1 MIKFSKDKIL
11 LLHRLVSEQ
20 TGGDIGVRD
29 ESLIESAISSA
40 FQTFDGEELFKTIEE
55 KAAKLGYALISNHA
69 FVDGNKR
76 IGMFVMITFM
86 EVNGIKIFSTDSEVA
101 ELGLSVAA
109 GQKCYEDVLNWIK
122 TTKLNKLFFIKF
134 QTHAQIPRS
143 EKTLRDLFSE

>member
-29 ESLIESAISSA
+29 ESLIDSAISSA

-109 GQKCYEDVLNWIK
+109 GQNCYEDVLNWIK
-122 TTKLNKLFFIKF
+122 D
-134 QTHAQIPRS
+134 H
-143 EKTLRDLFSE
+143 EVE

>member
-101 ELGLSVAA
+101 ELGLSVA
-109 GQKCYEDVLNWIK
+109 GHTHKSRGVKKLCGICFLNEYI
-122 TTKLNKLFFIKF
+122 
-134 QTHAQIPRS
+134 
-143 EKTLRDLFSE
+143 

>member
-11 LLHRLVSEQ
+11 LLHKLVSEQ

-86 EVNGIKIFSTDSEVA
+86 EVNGIKIFSTDAEIA

-109 GQKCYEDVLNWIK
+109 GQNCYEDVLNWIK
-122 TTKLNKLFFIKF
+122 D
-134 QTHAQIPRS
+134 H
-143 EKTLRDLFSE
+143 EVE

>member
-40 FQTFDGEELFKTIEE
+40 FQTFDGEELLKTIEE

-122 TTKLNKLFFIKF
+122 D
-134 QTHAQIPRS
+134 H
-143 EKTLRDLFSE
+143 EVE

>member
-101 ELGLSVAA
+101 ELELSVAA

-122 TTKLNKLFFIKF
+122 D
-134 QTHAQIPRS
+134 H
-143 EKTLRDLFSE
+143 EVE

>member
-55 KAAKLGYALISNHA
+55 KAAKLGYALIANHA

-101 ELGLSVAA
+101 ELGLSVAG

-122 TTKLNKLFFIKF
+122 D
-134 QTHAQIPRS
+134 H
-143 EKTLRDLFSE
+143 EVE

>member
-69 FVDGNKR
+69 FVDGNRR

-122 TTKLNKLFFIKF
+122 D
-134 QTHAQIPRS
+134 H
-143 EKTLRDLFSE
+143 EVE

>member
-86 EVNGIKIFSTDSEVA
+86 AVNGIKIFSTDSEVA
-101 ELGLSVAA
+101 DLGLSVAA
-109 GQKCYEDVLNWIK
+109 EQKCYEDVLNWIK
-122 TTKLNKLFFIKF
+122 D
-134 QTHAQIPRS
+134 H
-143 EKTLRDLFSE
+143 EVE

>member
-101 ELGLSVAA
+101 ELGLSVAG

-122 TTKLNKLFFIKF
+122 D
-134 QTHAQIPRS
+134 H
-143 EKTLRDLFSE
+143 EVE

>member
-86 EVNGIKIFSTDSEVA
+86 AVNGIKIFSTDSEVA

-109 GQKCYEDVLNWIK
+109 RQKCYEDVLNWIK
-122 TTKLNKLFFIKF
+122 D
-134 QTHAQIPRS
+134 H
-143 EKTLRDLFSE
+143 EVE